1 MDETVRVTRH
11 AGWAVIRI
19 DREARRNAL
28 DRATRHALAAA
39 LANLRG
45 DTRAIVLTGT
55 GASFCAGLDLR
66 EREEERAAGAPD
78 LAGQEAIELNLAM
91 RAHPAIFIA
100 AVNGLALGGGVTLV
114 NSCDL
119 AIASSTAALG
129 CPEIGFANYASMA
142 GPTSQLLLTRKRAA
156 WLLLTTERID
166 AATAADWGLVN
177 EVVPPAQLDARAA
190 ELAVRLAGFDAVA
203 LAETKAALEKIPA
216 EITRWREAMDY
227 GQTVNARIRERTAAA
242 SAGLTPAGLT
252 PAGLAHSNAGGR
264 HRGQGT

>member
-11 AGWAVIRI
+11 AGWAEIRI

-28 DRATRHALAAA
+28 DRATRHALATAFA
-39 LANLRG
+39 ELAKPHAEPHAEI
-45 DTRAIVLTGT
+45 RAIVLTGT

-66 EREEERAAGAPD
+66 EREAERAAGAPD
-78 LAGQEAIELNLAM
+78 VAGQEAIELNLAM

-119 AIASSTAALG
+119 AIASSEAALG

-177 EVVPPAQLDARAA
+177 EVVAPARLDARAA
-190 ELAVRLAGFDAVA
+190 ELAVRLAGFDAAA

-227 GQTVNARIRERTAAA
+227 GQTVNARIRERTSAAA
-242 SAGLTPAGLT
+242 
-252 PAGLAHSNAGGR
+252 AGLAHFATAGR